1 MLENYELVLL
11 PEEAA
16 EILRIGMNQ
25 IYKMLNS
32 GELNAYR
39 VGRSWRIPKE
49 SIIKY
54 LQKKTT

>member
-32 GELNAYR
+32 GELKAYR